1 MQCRG
6 HVDQN
11 GLRLALFVDSSDA
24 IRVRTFGVCT
34 IVKFHRVAI
43 EAYYQLAVSIY
54 VVSLWSIVALCECY
68 VVEHQEADIVFVGN
82 VVDCEIFRSL
92 GQIYGDVLENTS
104 ANGVRIADLLEIFL
118 IAAGSRVEYFDL
130 LYIVLRLSL
139 EVVYPKVDL
148 LRCS

>member
-1 MQCRG
+1 M
-6 HVDQN
+6 
-11 GLRLALFVDSSDA
+11 
-24 IRVRTFGVCT
+24 
-34 IVKFHRVAI
+34 
-43 EAYYQLAVSIY
+43 
-54 VVSLWSIVALCECY
+54 
-68 VVEHQEADIVFVGN
+68 
-82 VVDCEIFRSL
+82 VDCEIFRSL
-92 GQIYGDVLENTS
+92 GQIYGDVLESTS